1 MVDSISSEQRSRLM
15 RRVKRSNTKPE
26 MIVRQLLHARGWR
39 YRLHVKSLPGTP
51 DIVFPSRKAALFV
64 NGCFWHGH
72 TCRLGRLPSSRPEFW
87 VPKIEANRARDQRK
101 IDQLLAAGWR
111 VMTIWQCSLNKP
123 QVALEDVETFLRTAN
138 PVAETVAK
146 DDTSRDKC

>member
-1 MVDSISSEQRSRLM
+1 MVDSLSSEQRSRLM
-15 RRVKRSNTKPE
+15 RRVKKSNTKPE

-72 TCRLGRLPSSRPEFW
+72 ICRLGRLPSSRPEFW
-87 VPKIEANRARDQRK
+87 VPKIEANRLRDQRK
-101 IDQLLAAGWR
+101 TDQLLAAGWR

-123 QVALEDVETFLRTAN
+123 KVALEDVETFLRTAI
-138 PVAETVAK
+138 PVAEIVA
-146 DDTSRDKC
+146 DDTPRDKC

>member
-1 MVDSISSEQRSRLM
+1 MVDSLSTEQRSRLM

-26 MIVRQLLHARGWR
+26 MIVRRLLHARGWR
-39 YRLHVKSLPGTP
+39 YRLHVKTLPGTP

-72 TCRLGRLPSSRPEFW
+72 SCRLGRLPSSRPEFW
-87 VPKIEANRARDQRK
+87 VPKIEANRARDQSK
-101 IDQLLAAGWR
+101 TDQLMIAGWR
-111 VMTIWQCSLNKP
+111 VMTVWQCSLNKP
-123 QVALEDVETFLRTAN
+123 EVALEDVETFLRTAI

-146 DDTSRDKC
+146 DDTPRDKC